1 MQVYIYVQENKRPGG
16 TSTYRGEAGSEWAC
30 ACLAQILKMGS
41 GREERTKPMRTS
53 WSPKTQVQTPYL
65 LSTVMDGDPAW
76 SSPHL
81 RSAWI
86 ETLFHCFV
94 SQKKQAAA
102 PGGLYQLPQ
111 LLGMTFQ
118 PPLHGSSCRFQFE
131 RARAETGWPG
141 TLLKETKD
149 ARLFHTRLHLARL

>member
-1 MQVYIYVQENKRPGG
+1 MQVYIYVQENKRLGG
-16 TSTYRGEAGSEWAC
+16 TRTYRGEAGSEWAC

-53 WSPKTQVQTPYL
+53 WSPKTQVQTPAL
-65 LSTVMDGDPAW
+65 LSTVMYGDRAW

-81 RSAWI
+81 RSACM

-102 PGGLYQLPQ
+102 PGGLCQLPQ
-111 LLGMTFQ
+111 LLAASPWF
-118 PPLHGSSCRFQFE
+118 LLLVSVCVK

-149 ARLFHTRLHLARL
+149 ARLFHTRLHLARH